1 MAGKRMPALFELIR
15 DPGVNR
21 AQKFPVAQQARK
33 VGDPAPEPQP
43 IRQPKIDIPVRQPV
57 QVEKPKIN
65 LIAPTGPAPSA
76 SAPAAASG
84 AGEKRFTIT
93 QSALW
98 MVLAGT
104 IVFGVIIWW
113 VAYGMGYSKAD
124 KQALKD
130 FGVSGAG
137 GVKDPLKGSDIPV
150 NPKLLPQNPAPGAPK
165 AQPPKTPPRA
175 NPPQAAPQNT
185 AGKPADTRQ
194 VGLNYCLAASR
205 LDQAAAERA
214 AEFLTQ
220 NGVPAI
226 AVVDTDASG
235 AKNPGSYKVFALQGI
250 TAEEFR
256 NQAPVRTKV
265 QSELTR
271 LGQIYKKDPKGRV
284 DFGQYTWEKLKP

>member
-1 MAGKRMPALFELIR
+1 MPALFELIR

-33 VGDPAPEPQP
+33 VGDPAPAPQP
-43 IRQPKIDIPVRQPV
+43 VRQPKIDIPVRQPV
-57 QVEKPKIN
+57 QVEPPKIN
-65 LIAPTGPAPSA
+65 LVAPSGPNP
-76 SAPAAASG
+76 SSPAKALAAG
-84 AGEKRFTIT
+84 GPGEKRFTIT
-93 QSALW
+93 QSNLW
-98 MVLAGT
+98 MILAGT
-104 IVFGVIIWW
+104 IVLLVIIWW
-113 VAYGMGYSKAD
+113 VAYRAGYSNAD

-130 FGVSGAG
+130 FGVGGAP
-137 GVKDPLKGSDIPV
+137 GVKDPLKGSEIPV
-150 NPKLLPQNPAPGAPK
+150 NPKLLPQNPPQGTPK
-165 AQPPKTPPRA
+165 SQTPPKTPPKA
-175 NPPQAAPQNT
+175 NPPQTAPQNT
-185 AGKPADTRQ
+185 AGKPGDTRQ

-214 AEFLTQ
+214 ADFLTQ

-256 NQAPVRTKV
+256 NQAQVRLKV
-265 QSELTR
+265 QSDLTR

-284 DFGQYTWEKLKP
+284 DFGQYTWEKLKQ